1 MKSKKENRNNIWC
14 DYKMIKLINI
24 RYIDFAIVAMDIL
37 IEGDAERKYRL
48 VLDLSSENISV
59 GRPATTV
66 PDKYFLYI
74 RQDGRQFRNMS
85 MKMENCLKNFL
96 LYGAENL

>member
-1 MKSKKENRNNIWC
+1 
-14 DYKMIKLINI
+14 MIKLINI

-74 RQDGRQFRNMS
+74 RQAWQAIQDY
-85 MKMENCLKNFL
+85 L
-96 LYGAENL
+96 AENGKLPEELSSTWC